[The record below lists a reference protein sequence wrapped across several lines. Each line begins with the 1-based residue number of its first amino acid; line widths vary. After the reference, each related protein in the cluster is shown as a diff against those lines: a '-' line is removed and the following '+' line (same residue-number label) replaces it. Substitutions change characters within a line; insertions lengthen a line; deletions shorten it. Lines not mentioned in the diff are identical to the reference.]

1 MGRRAYGSGWG
12 DNYACLIV
20 IDRLKNDAAKMQEQL
35 VKLRQQKDAITRQ
48 AQQLAGA
55 LNYVEALVKELVFKR
70 CAENIDESRGD
81 QDDG

>member
-1 MGRRAYGSGWG
+1 M
-12 DNYACLIV
+12 
-20 IDRLKNDAAKMQEQL
+20 IDRLKKDAAKMQEQL

-55 LNYVEALVKELVFKR
+55 LNYVEALVKELEFKR